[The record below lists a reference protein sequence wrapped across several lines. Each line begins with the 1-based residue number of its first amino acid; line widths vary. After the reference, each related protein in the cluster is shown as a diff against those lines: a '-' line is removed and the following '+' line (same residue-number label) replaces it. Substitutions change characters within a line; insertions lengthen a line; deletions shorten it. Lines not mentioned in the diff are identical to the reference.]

1 MKSTSNGGASSN
13 VASGVIAGARS
24 GTTGARFSAMVN
36 ALTSGARAKTSSGPA
51 RSSSSKPGNTTMP
64 IVVNAHAPRLR
75 RAGRAESGVGLGH
88 AMPVYEFGVELTV
101 GDNTAFTVRGALR
114 GLGYAELD
122 RVERSELLRL
132 RLPDGGLTIDDCGA
146 ALTHAEV
153 VFNPNKHRLVRAS
166 APDTNIYEAIVA
178 DVDDDSTA
186 LSELLR
192 DRFGVNGLESIE
204 RATAWR
210 LYERDGKPAG

>member
-1 MKSTSNGGASSN
+1 
-13 VASGVIAGARS
+13 
-24 GTTGARFSAMVN
+24 
-36 ALTSGARAKTSSGPA
+36 
-51 RSSSSKPGNTTMP
+51 
-64 IVVNAHAPRLR
+64 
-75 RAGRAESGVGLGH
+75 
-88 AMPVYEFGVELTV
+88 MPVYEFGVELTV

-166 APDTNIYEAIVA
+166 APDTDIYEAIVA

-192 DRFGVNGLESIE
+192 DRFGVNGLESVE

-210 LYERDGKPAG
+210 LYERDGKPAGAERLEWACTSLLANKFSQTFSVRRSPTRIPIEPRP